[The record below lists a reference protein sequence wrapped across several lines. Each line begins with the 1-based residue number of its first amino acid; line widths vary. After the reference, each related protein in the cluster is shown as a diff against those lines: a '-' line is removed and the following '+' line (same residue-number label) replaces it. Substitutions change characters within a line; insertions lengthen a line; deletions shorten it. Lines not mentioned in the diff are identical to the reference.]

1 MSFLDRVKD
10 LADQHDDKV
19 DKALEKIGDEVDKR
33 TDGKYTTHIDK
44 AVDVAQEKTGEG
56 DTTRRA

>member
-1 MSFLDRVKD
+1 MTFIDRVKK

-33 TDGKYTTHIDK
+33 TGHKHSGMIDK
-44 AVDVAQEKTGEG
+44 VVDVAQEKTGKG
-56 DTTRRA
+56 DTTRA